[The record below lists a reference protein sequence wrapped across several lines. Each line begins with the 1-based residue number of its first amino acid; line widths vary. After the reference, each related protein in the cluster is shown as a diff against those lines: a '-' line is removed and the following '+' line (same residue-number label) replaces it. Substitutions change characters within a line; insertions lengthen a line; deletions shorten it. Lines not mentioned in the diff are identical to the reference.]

1 VVNSRRVRRLGA
13 PARERCVSSQRWGF
27 LSPQAKQPVMQ
38 FHIEITCDAAGVSI
52 KVIYRTVVDE
62 MTPFRAK
69 TKAGALLNLYAGRG
83 ANGARVLDQKN
94 NELFK
99 L

>member
-1 VVNSRRVRRLGA
+1 LRIIAA
-13 PARERCVSSQRWGF
+13 PGLPFIQ
-27 LSPQAKQPVMQ
+27 QQQPVMK
-38 FHIEITCDAAGVSI
+38 FHIEITRDTAGVST
-52 KVIYRTVVDE
+52 KVIYRTIVDE
-62 MTPFRAK
+62 ISPERAK

-94 NELFK
+94 KELFK

>member
-1 VVNSRRVRRLGA
+1 M
-13 PARERCVSSQRWGF
+13 
-27 LSPQAKQPVMQ
+27 K
-38 FHIEITCDAAGVSI
+38 FHIEITRDTAGI
-52 KVIYRTVVDE
+52 KHQSDRTIVDE
-62 MTPFRAK
+62 MSPERAK

-94 NELFK
+94 KELFK

>member
-1 VVNSRRVRRLGA
+1 MIARR
-13 PARERCVSSQRWGF
+13 GF
-27 LSPQAKQPVMQ
+27 LSSQQQPPVMK
-38 FHIEITCDAAGVSI
+38 FHIEITRDTAGVST
-52 KVIYRTVVDE
+52 KVIYRTIVDE
-62 MTPFRAK
+62 MSPERAK

-94 NELFK
+94 KELFK

>member
-1 VVNSRRVRRLGA
+1 MPRRI
-13 PARERCVSSQRWGF
+13 
-27 LSPQAKQPVMQ
+27 
-38 FHIEITCDAAGVSI
+38 HIEITHDTAGVST
-52 KVIYRTVVDE
+52 KVIYRTIVDE
-62 MTPFRAK
+62 MSPERAK

-94 NELFK
+94 KELFK

>member
-1 VVNSRRVRRLGA
+1 LRIYAA
-13 PARERCVSSQRWGF
+13 PELLFIPATAS
-27 LSPQAKQPVMQ
+27 AMK
-38 FHIEITCDAAGVSI
+38 FHIEITRDTAGVST
-52 KVIYRTVVDE
+52 KVIYRTIVDE
-62 MTPFRAK
+62 MSPERAK

-94 NELFK
+94 KELFK

>member
-1 VVNSRRVRRLGA
+1 MKFN
-13 PARERCVSSQRWGF
+13 
-27 LSPQAKQPVMQ
+27 
-38 FHIEITCDAAGVSI
+38 IEITRDSGI
-52 KVIYRTVVDE
+52 GTKVIYRTIVDE
-62 MTPFRAK
+62 MSPERAK

-94 NELFK
+94 KELFK